1 MERHALYP
9 LYIISQKIGQLSDQ
23 IQKGVANKKN
33 HNIKGIHYKR
43 TLQSSRCQKDFN
55 THLNLKNFFMIIRR
69 AGLSRWRRDAAPRR
83 RPRWRRD
90 TNQEHTR
97 DRKRKRENTANDELT
112 STSICRH
119 IGLVESSP
127 ICSICRLV
135 SPIYMILC

>member
-1 MERHALYP
+1 MNVSM
-9 LYIISQKIGQLSDQ
+9 YIIYLISELS
-23 IQKGVANKKN
+23 
-33 HNIKGIHYKR
+33 
-43 TLQSSRCQKDFN
+43 
-55 THLNLKNFFMIIRR
+55 
-69 AGLSRWRRDAAPRR
+69 
-83 RPRWRRD
+83 D

-135 SPIYMILC
+135 SPIYMIFC